1 MLVGPIHDDVG
12 WGTTML
18 GIAYGAGFVI
28 NGAAS
33 VVGGRLL
40 DRHGCRGPFLLQ
52 AVVGGGCLLAA
63 TWATDQVVFGALYA
77 LGGGIVGATGF
88 YHVTTAAVAR
98 LRPDRP
104 DQAIARLT
112 MVGALC
118 SVIYLP
124 VTAWLVEA
132 WGWRATGRLLA
143 LTAIAGALLAAL
155 LGRAGRGEEAASESP
170 WRAMRGALGRPAIQ
184 RMLVVFFLVW
194 LAYTT
199 ILGYQVPILTGAGL
213 GLGAAGVIGGLRGFG
228 QLFGRI
234 GLTGVVERFGA
245 DRVLRL
251 AYAVSAVG
259 IAFLLVGTVPAGI
272 AYAVVAGAS
281 LGATSPLQAMY
292 ARTRFDARDLG
303 LLMGLQG
310 VAVGA
315 AGGLGPILGGLTH
328 DLTGSWTPTILL
340 AVAALASS
348 TLLLGSGS
356 KPR

>member
-63 TWATDQVVFGALYA
+63 TWATDQVVFGTLYA

-124 VTAWLVEA
+124 MTAWLVEA

-143 LTAIAGALLAAL
+143 LTAIAGALLATL

-348 TLLLGSGS
+348 TLLLGNGS

>member
-124 VTAWLVEA
+124 MTAWLVEA

-143 LTAIAGALLAAL
+143 LTAIAGALLATL
-155 LGRAGRGEEAASESP
+155 LGRAGRGAEAASESP
-170 WRAMRGALGRPAIQ
+170 WRAMRGARGR
-184 RMLVVFFLVW
+184 
-194 LAYTT
+194 
-199 ILGYQVPILTGAGL
+199 
-213 GLGAAGVIGGLRGFG
+213 
-228 QLFGRI
+228 
-234 GLTGVVERFGA
+234 
-245 DRVLRL
+245 
-251 AYAVSAVG
+251 
-259 IAFLLVGTVPAGI
+259 
-272 AYAVVAGAS
+272 
-281 LGATSPLQAMY
+281 
-292 ARTRFDARDLG
+292 
-303 LLMGLQG
+303 
-310 VAVGA
+310 
-315 AGGLGPILGGLTH
+315 
-328 DLTGSWTPTILL
+328 
-340 AVAALASS
+340 
-348 TLLLGSGS
+348 
-356 KPR
+356 